1 MTFAF
6 KLTTHLNFFFN
17 YFKVF
22 FFATLKKQT
31 ICCVTTLPRFDPAP
45 RNTSRCLRPNSTN
58 ASEVAVQGPIARKKP
73 LIGAPSGLPLIL
85 GRIIWTLLDALTTT
99 SRPISRLPVNN
110 TWTGTATIDM
120 IFNVHMNANTMLL
133 DGTSIFLP
141 LQFHGRFRM
150 TRFN

>member
-58 ASEVAVQGPIARKKP
+58 ASEVAVQRSHCSEKTFDRCTQWTS
-73 LIGAPSGLPLIL
+73 LDSRQDYLDFIGRPYNDEPSDITFVGQQY
-85 GRIIWTLLDALTTT
+85 LD
-99 SRPISRLPVNN
+99 RNKIRLP
-110 TWTGTATIDM
+110 
-120 IFNVHMNANTMLL
+120 
-133 DGTSIFLP
+133 
-141 LQFHGRFRM
+141 
-150 TRFN
+150 